1 MTNKTKNQLERELAE
16 ATDEVNRH
24 TSSSVRYELLDGI
37 RQLAQVALT
46 QTGNVETLEAK
57 LAEKDAALAVCINA
71 IGQARVLLDPSYTGK
86 ALGNPAFRKAIFEQ
100 LVKASKD
107 IPEQSRDGK

>member
-1 MTNKTKNQLERELAE
+1 MTNKTKNKLERELAE

-57 LAEKDAALAVCINA
+57 LAEKEAALARLMLEAQKFHDDVHEYE
-71 IGQARVLLDPSYTGK
+71 STGSCEHRNGLK
-86 ALGNPAFRKAIFEQ
+86 SDCEFKRFLES
-100 LVKASKD
+100 L
-107 IPEQSRDGK
+107 PEQSRDGK